1 MNKAGRG
8 KGLAVPPKQEFSSA
22 NLPEHLSHQER
33 FNLWRDI
40 HYSEVAT
47 VEVGISEKPFEATL
61 QASAIGDLTWARMSG
76 TVNRVTR
83 TAHSIRNSPLDVYLL
98 VMNIGMPDIGGSYGA
113 DDLVMKTS
121 SAFLDASQPQHFTGG
136 DHNIWAN
143 LVLPR
148 KLLNDRFA
156 GIEDKQGLLINAD
169 NEALRLL
176 RSYLVMVDGL
186 GLTPESA
193 LLDHIGDTI
202 VDLVGLATGAKGEE
216 AELAGTRGL
225 RAGRLQAV
233 LKQIKRNYR
242 NPALSAQLV
251 GLQLGLS
258 GRYVQDLLASTGGSF
273 SERILELRL
282 QDAKAMLIDPRHQDK
297 RIGDIAFE
305 VGFSDISY
313 FNRSFKKRFGCSPRA
328 AR

>member
-1 MNKAGRG
+1 M
-8 KGLAVPPKQEFSSA
+8 PPKQEFSSA

-33 FNLWRDI
+33 FHLWRDI

-61 QASAIGDLTWARMSG
+61 EAAAIGELTYAKMSG

-83 TAHSIRNSPLDVYLL
+83 TSHSIRANPLDVYLL
-98 VMNIGMPDIGGSYGA
+98 VMNSGASTIGGTYGA
-113 DDLVMKTS
+113 NDVVMHTG

-136 DHNIWAN
+136 DHNVWAN
-143 LVLPR
+143 LVVPR
-148 KLLNDRFA
+148 KILTDRFA
-156 GIEDKQGLLINAD
+156 GIEDKQGLLIGAD

-176 RSYLVMVDGL
+176 RNYLTMVDGMSL
-186 GLTPESA
+186 PMGSVV
-193 LLDHIGDTI
+193 LDHVSDAII
-202 VDLVGLATGAKGEE
+202 DLVGLATGAKGEA

-233 LKQIKRNYR
+233 LKQIRNNYR
-242 NPALSAQLV
+242 NPALSAPLV
-251 GLQLGLS
+251 GLRLGLS
-258 GRYVQDLLASTGGSF
+258 GRYVQDLLAATGGSF

-282 QDAKAMLIDPRHQDK
+282 QDAKTMLTDTRHHDK

-313 FNRSFKKRFGCSPRA
+313 FNRSFRKRFGCSPSA

>member
-1 MNKAGRG
+1 MSS
-8 KGLAVPPKQEFSSA
+8 KQEFSSA
-22 NLPEHLSHQER
+22 NLPGHLSHQER
-33 FNLWRDI
+33 FHLWRDI
-40 HYSEVAT
+40 HYAEVAT
-47 VEVGISEKPFEATL
+47 VEVGISEKQFEATL
-61 QASAIGDLTWARMSG
+61 EAVAIGDLTWAKMSG

-83 TAHSIRNSPLDVYLL
+83 TAHGIRTNPLDVYLL
-98 VMNIGMPDIGGSYGA
+98 VMNLGSPEIGGTYGA
-113 DDLVMKTS
+113 NAVAMKTG

-136 DHNIWAN
+136 DHNVWAN

-148 KLLNDRFA
+148 KLLDDRFA
-156 GIEDKQGLLINAD
+156 GIEDRQGLLIGAD

-176 RSYLVMVDGL
+176 RSYLTIVDGMNL
-186 GLTPESA
+186 PPGSA
-193 LLDHIGDTI
+193 LLDHVRNTI
-202 VDLVGLATGAKGEE
+202 VDLVGLATGAKGED

-233 LKQIKRNYR
+233 LKQIRNNYR
-242 NPALSAQLV
+242 NPALSAPVV

-282 QDAKAMLIDPRHQDK
+282 QDARAMLTDTRHRDK

-313 FNRSFKKRFGCSPRA
+313 FNRSFKKRFGCSPSA

>member
-1 MNKAGRG
+1 M
-8 KGLAVPPKQEFSSA
+8 PPKQEFSSA

-33 FNLWRDI
+33 FHLWRDI

-61 QASAIGDLTWARMSG
+61 QAAAIGDLTWAKMSG

-83 TAHSIRNSPLDVYLL
+83 TPHSIRINPLDVYLL
-98 VMNIGMPDIGGSYGA
+98 VMNLGSSVIGGNYGA
-113 DDLVMKTS
+113 NDVVMQTG

-143 LVLPR
+143 LVVPR
-148 KLLNDRFA
+148 QLLAERFA
-156 GIEDKQGLLINAD
+156 GIEDKQGLLIGAD

-176 RSYLVMVDGL
+176 RNYLTLVDGMSL
-186 GLTPESA
+186 PPGSA
-193 LLDHIGDTI
+193 LLDHISDTI
-202 VDLVGLATGAKGEE
+202 VDLIGLATGAKGED

-225 RAGRLQAV
+225 RAARLQAV
-233 LKQIKRNYR
+233 LKQIKSNYR
-242 NPALSAQLV
+242 NPALSAPLV
-251 GLQLGLS
+251 GLQIGLS
-258 GRYVQDLLASTGGSF
+258 GRYVQDLLSSTGGSF

-282 QDAKAMLIDPRHQDK
+282 QDAKAMLTDPRHQDK

-313 FNRSFKKRFGCSPRA
+313 FNRSFRKRFGCSPGA

>member
-1 MNKAGRG
+1 
-8 KGLAVPPKQEFSSA
+8 VPPKQEFSSA

-61 QASAIGDLTWARMSG
+61 QASAIGDLTWAKMSG
-76 TVNRVTR
+76 TVNKVTR
-83 TAHSIRNSPLDVYLL
+83 TAHSIRINPLDVYLL
-98 VMNIGMPDIGGSYGA
+98 VMNLGTPDIGGTYGA
-113 DDLVMKTS
+113 NDVVMKTG
-121 SAFLDASQPQHFTGG
+121 SAFLDASQPQQFTGG
-136 DHNIWAN
+136 DHNVWAN

-148 KLLNDRFA
+148 KLLADRFA

-176 RSYLVMVDGL
+176 RNYLTMVDGMSL
-186 GLTPESA
+186 PPGSA
-193 LLDHIGDTI
+193 LLDHINSTI
-202 VDLVGLATGAKGEE
+202 VDLVGLATGVKGED

-233 LKQIKRNYR
+233 LKQLRNNYR
-242 NPALSAQLV
+242 NPALSASLV
-251 GLQLGLS
+251 GLQIGLS
-258 GRYVQDLLASTGGSF
+258 GRYVQDLLSSSGGSF

-282 QDAKAMLIDPRHQDK
+282 QDAKAMLTDPRHQNK

-305 VGFSDISY
+305 AGFSDISY
-313 FNRSFKKRFGCSPRA
+313 FNRSFKKRFGCSPGA